1 MAEED
6 QPARGIL
13 KNLMDRFGLPKT
25 RPPEEEAP
33 RIIEVYVK
41 NPDGTLRIISV
52 PMNQD
57 TLQKLYDGTYQMT
70 NKSALETGIFISPI
84 TDRRRVNPDT
94 NDRIDDMIRDQFME
108 QLYQQALDYEMQK
121 ERDGGTTIRDPQ
133 TNQITAFKVADGGI
147 IGLKDGGMD
156 DMMQAD
162 SLMFRDP
169 SDEGQWEYNV

>member
-1 MAEED
+1 
-6 QPARGIL
+6 
-13 KNLMDRFGLPKT
+13 
-25 RPPEEEAP
+25 
-33 RIIEVYVK
+33 
-41 NPDGTLRIISV
+41 
-52 PMNQD
+52 
-57 TLQKLYDGTYQMT
+57 
-70 NKSALETGIFISPI
+70 
-84 TDRRRVNPDT
+84 
-94 NDRIDDMIRDQFME
+94 MIRDQYMN

-133 TNQITAFKVADGGI
+133 TNQITAFNVADGGI

>member
-6 QPARGIL
+6 KPAGIF
-13 KNLMDRFGLPKT
+13 KNLMDRFGLPRT

-33 RIIEVYVK
+33 RMITVK
-41 NPDGTLRIISV
+41 ITGTDRVIDV

-84 TDRRRVNPDT
+84 TDRRPVNPDT
-94 NDRIDDMIRDQFME
+94 NDRIDDMIRDQYMN

-121 ERDGGTTIRDPQ
+121 ERDGGTVIRDPR